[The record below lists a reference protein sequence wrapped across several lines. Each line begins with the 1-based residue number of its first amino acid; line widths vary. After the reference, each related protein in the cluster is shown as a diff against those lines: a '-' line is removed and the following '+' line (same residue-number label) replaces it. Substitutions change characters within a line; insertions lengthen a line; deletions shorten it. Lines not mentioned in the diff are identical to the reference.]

1 MRVHLI
7 GMLSAVALATG
18 LTGANVMAQYQYEWD
33 RQYGTVESHIAAA
46 KAAAGQDLQML
57 LSLCEAPRPPQPG
70 QPPAA
75 GMEIPSDLS
84 TWHHDP
90 AKVFD
95 NLYFAGTKSRHVWA
109 ITTTEGIVLIESI
122 ADWSIPDAVENL
134 KKLGLDPT
142 QIKYV
147 IVSHA
152 HADHYGGARYLQEHF
167 GARVI
172 MSAMDW
178 DLIERSP
185 EQARPGSSAGGPKPK
200 RDMVVRDG
208 QKLTVGDVT
217 LTFYYT
223 PGHTL
228 GTISTL
234 IYPLKDGGKRHT
246 AAMMGGTGFNW
257 QGQFRND
264 FMASQEVGDRFWL
277 ETYINGI
284 QRLRD
289 IAERAGAEISLAN
302 HTSFEATDAKLA
314 VLAKRKPGD
323 PHPYVLGKEGVKRS
337 LTVPVECA
345 KAGVARLN
353 AGFRPP
359 S

>member
-7 GMLSAVALATG
+7 GLLSAVGLAIG
-18 LTGANVMAQYQYEWD
+18 LSGANVIGQYQYEWD
-33 RQYGTVESHIAAA
+33 IKYGTPESHVAAA

-57 LSLCEAPRPPQPG
+57 LSLCEAPRRPDPNAP
-70 QPPAA
+70 PPANR
-75 GMEIPSDLS
+75 EIPDQPA
-84 TWHHDP
+84 TWHHEP

-122 ADWSIPDAVENL
+122 ANWSIPDTVENM
-134 KKLGLDPT
+134 KKLGLDPN

-147 IVSHA
+147 VGSHA
-152 HADHYGGARYLQEHF
+152 HADHYGGARYLQDKF

-185 EQARPGSSAGGPKPK
+185 EEVVRGSSAGGPKPK
-200 RDMVVRDG
+200 KDMVVRDG

-228 GTISTL
+228 GTISTM
-234 IYPLKDGGKRHT
+234 IYPLKD
-246 AAMMGGTGFNW
+246 
-257 QGQFRND
+257 
-264 FMASQEVGDRFWL
+264 DR
-277 ETYINGI
+277 
-284 QRLRD
+284 
-289 IAERAGAEISLAN
+289 ACSK
-302 HTSFEATDAKLA
+302 TSA
-314 VLAKRKPGD
+314 
-323 PHPYVLGKEGVKRS
+323 
-337 LTVPVECA
+337 
-345 KAGVARLN
+345 
-353 AGFRPP
+353 
-359 S
+359 